1 MSGLHLEFVAV
12 DADRDVL
19 VWHVVSY
26 CGEYGDY
33 EMARHTRDVG
43 RLVCVDGEFF
53 FTATG
58 AARTMTL
65 KSSVFDDH
73 PRSGFDVMHEIYAL
87 VGQRTALDICTRC
100 EQEPEP
106 RYTD

>member
-12 DADRDVL
+12 DAGSTVTMKWR
-19 VWHVVSY
+19 
-26 CGEYGDY
+26 
-33 EMARHTRDVG
+33 G
-43 RLVCVDGEFF
+43 RVVCVDGEFF

-73 PRSGFDVMHEIYAL
+73 PRSGFDVVHEIYAL
-87 VGQRTALDICTRC
+87 VEQRAAIDICSRC
-100 EQEPEP
+100 EQEPES

>member
-1 MSGLHLEFVAV
+1 
-12 DADRDVL
+12 
-19 VWHVVSY
+19 
-26 CGEYGDY
+26 
-33 EMARHTRDVG
+33 
-43 RLVCVDGEFF
+43 
-53 FTATG
+53 
-58 AARTMTL
+58 MTL

-87 VGQRTALDICTRC
+87 AEQRTALDICTRC